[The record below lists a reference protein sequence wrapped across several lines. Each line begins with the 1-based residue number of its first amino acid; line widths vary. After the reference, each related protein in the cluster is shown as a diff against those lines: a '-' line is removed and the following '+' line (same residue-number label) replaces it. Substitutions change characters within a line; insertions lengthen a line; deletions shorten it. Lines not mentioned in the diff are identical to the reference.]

1 MGYSRDV
8 CKRAAEE
15 LARRQQAAENE
26 AFARRVRV
34 IKAFPQALDCERRM
48 AASAA
53 QIALVVMNN
62 GNVEETLARIQKENE
77 AAQKE
82 LAGYIAAAGEQG
94 TDFSPRYTC
103 TKCNDTG
110 FADNRVC
117 ACHQALL
124 AQYAGEALSKTSGMK
139 LTSFDTVDLSYYD
152 ETSRSRMADNFA
164 FCRAYADQFDTNADS
179 LLLFGSTGT
188 GKTHAALAIAKTAT
202 DRGFSVIYGPVQTL
216 LRQLE
221 KEHFGKV
228 EGDSEEALLSCDLLI
243 LDDLGTEMST
253 SFTNSCIYNIVNG
266 RMMAGLPTIISTNL
280 SAPEWAPRYG
290 EAIASRVLGTFEP
303 LSFAGNDVRQAKLE
317 RRLSDEA

>member
-8 CKRAAEE
+8 CKRVSEE
-15 LARRQQAAENE
+15 LARRRQAAENE
-26 AFARRVRV
+26 AFARRARV
-34 IKAFPQALDCERRM
+34 IKAFPQVLDCERRM
-48 AASAA
+48 AASAG
-53 QIALVVMNN
+53 QIALTVLNQ
-62 GNVEETLARIQKENE
+62 GNVDEMLARIQKENE
-77 AAQKE
+77 AAQTE

-103 TKCNDTG
+103 PKCSDTG
-110 FADNRVC
+110 SAGHSVC
-117 ACHQALL
+117 ECQQALL

-152 ETSRSRMADNFA
+152 EASRALMADNFA
-164 FCRAYADQFDTNADS
+164 FCRDYADHFDLNAYS
-179 LLLFGSTGT
+179 LLLFGPTGT
-188 GKTHAALAIAKTAT
+188 GKTHAALAIAQAAT

-221 KEHFGKV
+221 KEHFGRA

-253 SFTNSCIYNIVNG
+253 SFTTSCIYSIING
-266 RMMAGLPTIISTNL
+266 RMMEGRPTIISTNL
-280 SAPEWAPRYG
+280 SAAEWAPRYG
-290 EAIASRVLGTFEP
+290 DAIASRVLGTFEP

-317 RRLSDEA
+317 RRLSGEA